1 MKTASDNQ
9 VTFEISLATNLL
21 PSPTEAGYGSAD
33 NAGELPAPDDDIQA
47 DFDPELSKADR
58 TDCLI
63 AAAGGTL
70 AAAIGILWVGEFSL
84 ARAQNWGHEEADALV
99 VQAARLVGFEGDD
112 LQKAIEYLEKVFPLA
127 VDKLTAEFG
136 GGLQHHLRDFAHHP
150 TPVGLLFSI
159 LSQFT
164 GKGYGTDTSGVFVVF
179 DLPEGA
185 PVGANFAEKV
195 FNGTVRWAFH
205 LISDLDGSS
214 SSPGAGTGIPGP
226 LLSLLKEVSSL
237 PLFRD
242 IAVHYKGDDIG
253 LSKLLSKLFNGTAFP
268 HEGNKD
274 LLRFDLRTEMGVAH
288 ELARQ
293 AVPVVLNE
301 CVVRATYSIRRLA
314 LAAKAS
320 EAKGLA
326 DFARI
331 DPRLYLPANGRAL
344 TRMLT
349 VAHGTF
355 MAIDAA
361 QASVRAA
368 TEAKGGKAAV
378 AVRFLLNVNV
388 VGVGRFAFACKADA
402 KYIADDISELY
413 RSYFAE
419 HCGQVIDLAGLRG
432 LDRLTLDPAKA
443 RLLNSLKYH
452 KALWDA
458 SSTKDEAKR
467 ARKMGWCVR
476 WAQQA
481 ADAFADGN
489 DAYVIEDEDEA
500 YGMLCREVSASA
512 DTSWL
517 SVLAL
522 ELSVFEPYT
531 RLDGDEE
538 ETRDLKCAKGY
549 EEKVFCECQG
559 ELSREEL
566 GGLNK
571 AYKSAGSRIEGKA
584 VKAAA
589 GVAAVAAVGLVTGG
603 AAYLFA
609 PQIAVVLAGGG
620 LGLSGAALTSASLAA
635 VGGGSLAA
643 GGLGMAGGTAIIA
656 GGGALLGVAGG
667 GAVSAT
673 SAAILTSDGFALNEC
688 SKLLAFCEVELS
700 GRQGDLEA
708 VREIHDDLKAS
719 TERLKEQLDS
729 PGGLPGEYEDD
740 KAKKRAEK
748 RARKCVTRL
757 ERTYSE
763 IERIYAKPENPIAKA
778 IGGLARKDEPP
789 PLRSRSQRTG

>member
-1 MKTASDNQ
+1 MKATIDNQ
-9 VTFEISLATNLL
+9 VTFEISLASNLL
-21 PSPTEAGYGSAD
+21 PGASAETMS
-33 NAGELPAPDDDIQA
+33 GLPEPEDSISA

-58 TDCLI
+58 ADCLI
-63 AAAGGTL
+63 AAASGTL
-70 AAAIGILWVGEFSL
+70 AAAIDILWVGEFSL
-84 ARAQNWGHEEADALV
+84 TRAQKWGHEKAGDLV
-99 VQAARLVGFEGDD
+99 VQAARLTGYEGDD
-112 LQKAIEYLEKVFPLA
+112 LKKAIEHLEKVFPLA
-127 VDKLTAEFG
+127 ADKLTAEFG

-164 GKGYGTDTSGVFVVF
+164 GKGYGTDTTGAFVVF

-185 PVGANFAEKV
+185 PIGANFTEKV
-195 FNGTVRWAFH
+195 LNGTVRWAFH

-214 SSPGAGTGIPGP
+214 SNPGAGTGIPGP
-226 LLSLLKEVSSL
+226 LLSLFKEASSL

-242 IAVHYKGDDIG
+242 LALRYKGDDIG
-253 LSKLLSKLFNGTAFP
+253 LSQFLSKLFNGTAFP
-268 HEGNKD
+268 HEGYKD

-301 CVVRATYSIRRLA
+301 CVVRAAYSIRRLV
-314 LAAKAS
+314 LAAKAH
-320 EAKGLA
+320 EVKGLA
-326 DFARI
+326 DLAKI
-331 DPRLYLPANGRAL
+331 DPKLYLPANSRAL

-361 QASVRAA
+361 QAAVRAA
-368 TEAKGGKAAV
+368 AEARHGKAAV
-378 AVRFLLNVNV
+378 AVRFLLNVNF
-388 VGVGRFAFACKADA
+388 VGVGRFAVACKADA

-419 HCGQVIDLAGLRG
+419 HCGQVIDLAGLKG
-432 LDRLTLDPAKA
+432 LDRLTLDPPKA

-458 SSTKDEAKR
+458 SATKDEAKR
-467 ARKMGWCVR
+467 ARKVGWCVR
-476 WAQQA
+476 WAGQA
-481 ADAFADGN
+481 SEAFADGD
-489 DAYVIEDEDEA
+489 DAYVIDDEDEA
-500 YGMLCREVSASA
+500 YDMLGSEISANA
-512 DTSWL
+512 DTGWL
-517 SVLAL
+517 RVLAL

-531 RLDGDEE
+531 RLEEGEGDEKG
-538 ETRDLKCAKGY
+538 LKCARGY
-549 EEKVFCECQG
+549 EEKVFCERQD

-566 GGLNK
+566 GELTK
-571 AYKSAGSRIEGKA
+571 AYKSAGARIEGKA
-584 VKAAA
+584 FKAAA
-589 GVAAVAAVGLVTGG
+589 GVAAVAAVGLATGG

-643 GGLGMAGGTAIIA
+643 GGLGMAGGSAIIA

-673 SAAILTSDGFALNEC
+673 SAAVLTSDGFALNEC
-688 SKLLAFCEVELS
+688 SKLLAFCEVELA
-700 GRQGDLEA
+700 GRRGDLAA
-708 VREIHDDLKAS
+708 VREIHDDLARS
-719 TERLKEQLDS
+719 TERLREQLDS
-729 PGGLPGEYEDD
+729 PGGLAGEYEDD
-740 KAKKRAEK
+740 KARKRAEK
-748 RARKCVTRL
+748 RARKCIARL
-757 ERTYSE
+757 EKTCAE
-763 IERIYAKPENPIAKA
+763 LEKIYAKPENPIAKA
-778 IGGLARKDEPP
+778 MGGLARKDEPP
-789 PLRSRSQRTG
+789 ALPEP